1 MDILAQATLKHFY
14 SVCGRVIGAGRS
26 TSSTETGESKTVR
39 TIHYHCM
46 KCDAEF
52 TIEHPYRK
60 SGFYGPAICDD
71 SYFTCPHCGAH
82 FLSTANFSEVYLFR
96 PAGTTWTSECIPRE
110 VTLIVKEIREGFI
123 LEAREKV
130 TRMTTDNG
138 FYHENRSEVFRFD
151 VKHRRTT
158 YTISYANNR
167 HTYKL
172 VQFELGAPFDLRIY
186 EVTALRALNSNN
198 LAFKEHNEYTN
209 STRPH
214 AGVRSEVTTVL
225 RVLRD
230 GIRRK
235 WKKFHGYDIGSLFA
249 SCGTSQGVL
258 LFPLL
263 NLAYRLICPD
273 AKNLPHELREGA
285 YEVDHFAKGHAITK
299 DDKKKY
305 ADLGAFRRARNTTEA
320 VIKLFKLP
328 DLPSVRRVLVD
339 DIFNAVM
346 LKKAYEL
353 MHDENHARRLY
364 QFATNGAGRRLEYG
378 YYNAKPTHE
387 GQVIYDYADM
397 LLKAGWTES
406 KVLRLLEAGQQAKA
420 GKIVDFRDIRHM
432 LTCMPTEIH
441 QEAAKVRLRD
451 LHDWLTWKK
460 KELDEKGY
468 PLKPP
473 ESVRRR
479 LQMQITSDCMRFYLP
494 THTRELRAAGEEL
507 HNCVGGYGKRILQ
520 NMCNVVFMTDDS
532 GKLLAC
538 LEVANGRLI
547 QAKLKFNCPVSKD
560 ARANGAVIDW
570 CEAAGIE
577 IATYDVREL
586 RLPMVIGE
594 NPEKVTA

>member
-1 MDILAQATLKHFY
+1 MDILAQVTLKHFY
-14 SVCGRVIGAGRS
+14 SVCGRVIEDGRS

-46 KCDAEF
+46 KCDTEF

-60 SGFYGPAICDD
+60 SGFYGSSICDD
-71 SYFTCPHCGAH
+71 SYFTCPLCGAH
-82 FLSTANFSEVYLFR
+82 FLSTANFSEVYMFW
-96 PAGTTWTSECIPRE
+96 PARMARTSECIPRE
-110 VTLIVKEIREGFI
+110 MTLIVKEIQEGFI

-130 TRMTTDNG
+130 TRMTAGNG

-151 VKHRRTT
+151 VKRRRTT

-167 HTYKL
+167 RTYKP

-186 EVTALRALNSNN
+186 EVTALQALNSDN
-198 LAFKEHNEYTN
+198 LAFKERNEYTN

-214 AGVRSEVTTVL
+214 ASVRSEVTTVL

-235 WKKFHGYDIGSLFA
+235 WKKLHGYDIGSLFV
-249 SCGTSQGVL
+249 SCGMSQGVL
-258 LFPLL
+258 LIPLL

-273 AKNLPHELREGA
+273 VKNLPRELREGA
-285 YEVDHFAKGHAITK
+285 YEADHFAKNHAITE

-305 ADLGAFRRARNTTEA
+305 ADFGAFRRARNTTEA
-320 VIKLFKLP
+320 IIKLFKLP

-364 QFATNGAGRRLEYG
+364 QFATNGAGYRLVYG
-378 YYNAKPTHE
+378 YYNAKPTCE
-387 GQVIYDYADM
+387 SSVIYDYADM
-397 LLKAGWTES
+397 LLKAGWTEG
-406 KVLRLLEAGQQAKA
+406 KVLRLLESGQQAKA
-420 GKIVDFRDIRHM
+420 GKIVDFRDIRYM
-432 LTCMPTEIH
+432 LIRMPAEIH

-468 PLKPP
+468 AIKPP

-479 LQMQITSDCMRFYLP
+479 LQMQIASDCMRFYLP

-507 HNCVGGYGKRILQ
+507 HNCVGGYGNRILR
-520 NMCNVVFMTDDS
+520 NKCNVVFMTDNS
-532 GKLLAC
+532 GRLIAC
-538 LEVANGRLI
+538 LEVTNGRLI
-547 QAKLKFNCPVSKD
+547 QAKLKFNRPVSKD

-570 CEAAGIE
+570 CRAAGIE
-577 IATYDVREL
+577 IVTHDVREL
-586 RLPMVIGE
+586 RLPMVIDEGA
-594 NPEKVTA
+594 EKVTA

>member
-1 MDILAQATLKHFY
+1 MDILAQATLKRFY
-14 SVCGRVIGAGRS
+14 SVCGRVIEDGRS
-26 TSSTETGESKTVR
+26 TSSTETGESKRVR
-39 TIHYHCM
+39 VAHYHCM
-46 KCDAEF
+46 KCGTEF
-52 TIEHPYRK
+52 TVEHPYRK
-60 SGFYGPAICDD
+60 GGFYGPSICDD
-71 SYFTCPHCGAH
+71 RYFTCPHCGAH
-82 FLSTANFSEVYLFR
+82 FLSTAKFTEVYMFR
-96 PAGTTWTSECIPRE
+96 PAGMPRTSECIPRE
-110 VTLIVKEIREGFI
+110 MTLIVKEIREGFI

-167 HTYKL
+167 HTYKP

-186 EVTALRALNSNN
+186 EVTALRALNSHN
-198 LAFKEHNEYTN
+198 LAVKEFDKYTN
-209 STRPH
+209 STRPQ
-214 AGVRSEVTTVL
+214 VETRSEVTAVL

-235 WKKFHGYDIGSLFA
+235 WKKLHGYDIGSLFV

-273 AKNLPHELREGA
+273 AKNLPRKLREGA
-285 YEVDHFAKGHAITK
+285 YEANDFANDHAITK

-320 VIKLFKLP
+320 VIKLFNLP

-364 QFATNGAGRRLEYG
+364 QFATNGVGYQLVYYG
-378 YYNAKPTHE
+378 YYNAKPTR
-387 GQVIYDYADM
+387 GQAIYDYAGM
-397 LLKAGWTES
+397 LLKAGWAEG
-406 KVLRLLEAGQQAKA
+406 KVLRLLEAGKQAKA
-420 GKIVDFRDIRHM
+420 VDFRDIWHM
-432 LTCMPTEIH
+432 LIDMPAEIH
-441 QEAAKVRLRD
+441 QEAAKVRLKD
-451 LHDWLTWKK
+451 LHDWLAWKK
-460 KELDEKGY
+460 KEFDEKGY
-468 PLKPP
+468 PIKPP

-479 LQMQITSDCMRFYLP
+479 LQMQIASDCMRFYLP

-507 HNCVGGYGKRILQ
+507 HNCVGGYGDRILR
-520 NMCNVVFMTDDS
+520 NRCNVVFMTDDS
-532 GKLLAC
+532 GKPLAC
-538 LEVANGRLI
+538 LEVANGCLI
-547 QAKLKFNCPVSKD
+547 QAKLKFNRPVSKD

-570 CEAAGIE
+570 CKATGIE
-577 IATYDVREL
+577 IATHDVREL